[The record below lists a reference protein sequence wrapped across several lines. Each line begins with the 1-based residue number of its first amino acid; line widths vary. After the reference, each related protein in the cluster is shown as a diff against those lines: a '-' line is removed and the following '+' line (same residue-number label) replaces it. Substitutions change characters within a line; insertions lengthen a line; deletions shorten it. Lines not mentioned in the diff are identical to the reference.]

1 MNLVKHLINRVM
13 FKKIKEFI
21 AAFKDAYYTLNINK
35 FNAKNAIEDYR
46 EKVER
51 LSNVAKTMENL
62 YDNLKDVY
70 IYFPT
75 DERQDFIH
83 ETMFLLSYGRKDS
96 NGCLIDVCGLRSL
109 YYSEADYGRNK
120 LAQLEDLYN
129 EGKYDE
135 VMAKTEEYSN
145 RLEEFYVI
153 YGIKDI
159 KENMVEDDE

>member
-1 MNLVKHLINRVM
+1 M

-21 AAFKDAYYTLNINK
+21 KAFKYAYITINVNK
-35 FNAKNAIEDYR
+35 FIAKNAIEDYR
-46 EKVER
+46 EEVER
-51 LSNVAKTMENL
+51 FSKVAKTMENL

-83 ETMFLLSYGRKDS
+83 NTMYLLSYGRKDS
-96 NGCLIDVCGLRSL
+96 NGCLIDMYGLRTL
-109 YYSEADYGRNK
+109 YRSEADYGKNK

-135 VMAKTEEYSN
+135 VMAKTEEYNN
-145 RLEEFYVI
+145 RLKEFFVL

-159 KENMVEDDE
+159 DENTVEDDE

>member
-1 MNLVKHLINRVM
+1 M

-21 AAFKDAYYTLNINK
+21 EAFKNAHYTLNINK

-46 EKVER
+46 EKVEEF
-51 LSNVAKTMENL
+51 SKVAKTMENL
-62 YDNLKDVY
+62 YDNLKDAY
-70 IYFPT
+70 IYFPV

-83 ETMFLLSYGRKDS
+83 ETMYLLSYGRKDS
-96 NGCLIDVCGLRSL
+96 NGRLIDMCGLRTL
-109 YYSEADYGRNK
+109 YRSEADYGKNK

-135 VMAKTEEYSN
+135 VMAKTEEYNN
-145 RLEEFYVI
+145 RLEEFFVL

-159 KENMVEDDE
+159 EENTSKENE

>member
-1 MNLVKHLINRVM
+1 M

-21 AAFKDAYYTLNINK
+21 AAVKAAYYIININK

-46 EKVER
+46 EEVER
-51 LSNVAKTMENL
+51 FSKVAKTMENL

-83 ETMFLLSYGRKDS
+83 NTMYLLSYGRKDS
-96 NGCLIDVCGLRSL
+96 NGRLIDICGLRGL
-109 YYSEADYGRNK
+109 YYSEAANGRNN
-120 LAQLEDLYN
+120 LTHLEDLYN
-129 EGKYDE
+129 KGKYNE
-135 VMAKTEEYSN
+135 VITKTEEYNN
-145 RLEEFYVI
+145 RLEEFFVI

>member
-1 MNLVKHLINRVM
+1 MI
-13 FKKIKEFI
+13 KKIKEFI
-21 AAFKDAYYTLNINK
+21 KAFKYAYNTINVNK

-51 LSNVAKTMENL
+51 FSKVAKTMENL

-70 IYFPT
+70 IYFPV

-83 ETMFLLSYGRKDS
+83 NTMYLLSYGRKDS
-96 NGCLIDVCGLRSL
+96 NGRLIDMCGLRGL
-109 YYSEADYGRNK
+109 YYSEAANGITN
-120 LAQLEDLYN
+120 LTHLEDLYN

-135 VMAKTEEYSN
+135 VMAKTEEYN
-145 RLEEFYVI
+145 DRLKEFFVL

-159 KENMVEDDE
+159 DENTVEDDE

>member
-1 MNLVKHLINRVM
+1 M

-21 AAFKDAYYTLNINK
+21 EAFKDAYYTININK

-46 EKVER
+46 EKVEEF
-51 LSNVAKTMENL
+51 SKVAKTMENL

-83 ETMFLLSYGRKDS
+83 ETMYLLNYGRKDS
-96 NGCLIDVCGLRSL
+96 NGRLIDICGLQAL
-109 YYSEADYGRNK
+109 YYSEAECGINN
-120 LAQLEDLYN
+120 LANLEDLYN
-129 EGKYDE
+129 EGKYKD
-135 VMAKTEEYSN
+135 VMTKTEEYSN
-145 RLEEFYVI
+145 RLDEFFVI

>member
-1 MNLVKHLINRVM
+1 M

-21 AAFKDAYYTLNINK
+21 EAFKDAYYTININK

-46 EKVER
+46 EKVEEF
-51 LSNVAKTMENL
+51 SKVAKTMENL

-83 ETMFLLSYGRKDS
+83 KTMYLLSYGRKDS
-96 NGCLIDVCGLRSL
+96 NGRLIDICGLQAL
-109 YYSEADYGRNK
+109 YYSEAECGINN
-120 LAQLEDLYN
+120 LANLEGLYN
-129 EGKYDE
+129 EGEYKDVITKAE
-135 VMAKTEEYSN
+135 KYSN
-145 RLEEFYVI
+145 RLEEFFVI

-159 KENMVEDDE
+159 KENTVEDDE

>member
-1 MNLVKHLINRVM
+1 M

-96 NGCLIDVCGLRSL
+96 NGRLIDMCGLRGL
-109 YYSEADYGRNK
+109 YYSEAANGITN
-120 LAQLEDLYN
+120 LTHLEDLYN
-129 EGKYDE
+129 KGKYDE
-135 VMAKTEEYSN
+135 VITKTEEYSN
-145 RLEEFYVI
+145 RLEEFFVI

>member
-1 MNLVKHLINRVM
+1 M

-21 AAFKDAYYTLNINK
+21 AAVAAAYYIININK
-35 FNAKNAIEDYR
+35 FNAKNAVEDYR

-62 YDNLKDVY
+62 YDNLKDAY

-83 ETMFLLSYGRKDS
+83 KTMYLLSYGRKDS
-96 NGCLIDVCGLRSL
+96 NGRLIDMCGLRTL
-109 YYSEADYGRNK
+109 YHSEADYGRNK

-135 VMAKTEEYSN
+135 VMTKTEEYNN
-145 RLEEFYVI
+145 RLEEFFVL

-159 KENMVEDDE
+159 DENIVEENE

>member
-1 MNLVKHLINRVM
+1 MNLVKHLISKTM

-21 AAFKDAYYTLNINK
+21 EAVKTAYYIININK

-46 EKVER
+46 EKVEEF
-51 LSNVAKTMENL
+51 SKVAKTMENL
-62 YDNLKDVY
+62 YDNFKDVY
-70 IYFPT
+70 IYFPV

-83 ETMFLLSYGRKDS
+83 KTMYLLSYGRKDS
-96 NGCLIDVCGLRSL
+96 NGRLIDICGLRGL
-109 YYSEADYGRNK
+109 YYSEAASGITN
-120 LAQLEDLYN
+120 LTHLEDLYN
-129 EGKYDE
+129 KGKYNE
-135 VMAKTEEYSN
+135 VMDKTEEYNN

>member
-1 MNLVKHLINRVM
+1 M

-35 FNAKNAIEDYR
+35 FNAKNAIEDYHK
-46 EKVER
+46 EVER
-51 LSNVAKTMENL
+51 LSKVAKTMENL

-83 ETMFLLSYGRKDS
+83 KTMYLLSYGRKDS
-96 NGCLIDVCGLRSL
+96 NGRLIDMCGLRTL
-109 YYSEADYGRNK
+109 YRSEADYGRNK
-120 LAQLEDLYN
+120 LAQLENLYN
-129 EGKYDE
+129 ESKYDE
-135 VMAKTEEYSN
+135 VMTKTEEYSN
-145 RLEEFYVI
+145 RLKEFFVL

-159 KENMVEDDE
+159 DENTVEDDE

>member
-1 MNLVKHLINRVM
+1 M

-21 AAFKDAYYTLNINK
+21 KAFKYAYNTINVNK

-46 EKVER
+46 EKVEEF
-51 LSNVAKTMENL
+51 SKVAKTMENL

-83 ETMFLLSYGRKDS
+83 NTMYLLSYGRKDS
-96 NGCLIDVCGLRSL
+96 NGRLIDMCGLRTL
-109 YYSEADYGRNK
+109 YRSEADYGKNK
-120 LAQLEDLYN
+120 LAQLEDLYD

-135 VMAKTEEYSN
+135 VITKTEEYSN

-159 KENMVEDDE
+159 KENTMDDDE

>member
-1 MNLVKHLINRVM
+1 MI
-13 FKKIKEFI
+13 KKIKEFI
-21 AAFKDAYYTLNINK
+21 EAVKTAYYIININK

-83 ETMFLLSYGRKDS
+83 KTMYLLNYGRKNS
-96 NGCLIDVCGLRSL
+96 NGRLIDICGLQAL
-109 YYSEADYGRNK
+109 YYSEAECGINN
-120 LAQLEDLYN
+120 LANLEDLYN
-129 EGKYDE
+129 EGKYKD
-135 VMAKTEEYSN
+135 VMTKTEEYNN
-145 RLEEFYVI
+145 RLEEFFVL
-153 YGIKDI
+153 YGIK
-159 KENMVEDDE
+159 ENPLEDDE